1 MLDWYSI
8 FKLLHV
14 VAAVAWVGGGVV
26 LFFLGLRASAQKDE
40 AAQMRV
46 IDQVIALAPIWFMPA
61 SLATLVL
68 GIIVTFFGGLWG
80 HAWVILGLVGWA
92 ATFVTGNF
100 VLKPT
105 AEAIGKANA
114 AGRAGEAQALGR
126 KILQISK
133 FDFTMLFLVIADM
146 VLKPG
151 WGDLFTLGIMA
162 VILIAAAALFLPAAF
177 RAPAAA

>member
-8 FKLLHV
+8 FKFLHV
-14 VAAVAWVGGGVV
+14 AAAVAWVGGGLI
-26 LFFLGLRASAQKDE
+26 LFFLGLRAEAQKDE

-46 IDQVIALAPIWFMPA
+46 IDQVTALAPIWFIPA

-68 GIIVTFFGGLWG
+68 GIIVTFFGGLWSQ
-80 HAWVILGLVGWA
+80 AWVILGLVGWA

-105 AEAIGKANA
+105 AEAIGRANA
-114 AGRAGEAQALGR
+114 EGRTSEAQALAT
-126 KILQISK
+126 KILQVGK
-133 FDFTMLFLVIADM
+133 FDYTMLFLVIADM

-151 WGDLFTLGIMA
+151 WGDLLTLGIMA
-162 VILIAAAALFLPAAF
+162 VILAFAAVMFLPAAF
-177 RAPAAA
+177 RTTASA

>member
-26 LFFLGLRASAQKDE
+26 LFFLGLRANAQKDD

-46 IDQVIALAPIWFMPA
+46 IDQVIALAPIWFIPA
-61 SLATLVL
+61 SLGTLLTGLV
-68 GIIVTFFGGLWG
+68 VTFVGGVWSQ
-80 HAWVILGLVGWA
+80 AWVILALVGWA

-100 VLKPT
+100 VLKPI

-114 AGRAGEAQALGR
+114 EGRTGEAQALGR
-126 KILQISK
+126 KILQLSK
-133 FDFTMLFLVIADM
+133 FDNTMLFVVIADM

-151 WGDLFTLGIMA
+151 WGDLLTLGLMA
-162 VILIAAAALFLPAAF
+162 VILAVAAVMF
-177 RAPAAA
+177 